1 LTRELCQTARDET
14 RGRPWIATREGGISR
29 GRGLP
34 SLTSGQ
40 LVFARG
46 LQADCFASPLDM
58 ILTVFFLI
66 SIDTKQDKET
76 DGDALI
82 MKYTSVLKYDI
93 IDFLLQF

>member
-1 LTRELCQTARDET
+1 LFCESIGHD
-14 RGRPWIATREGGISR
+14 SD
-29 GRGLP
+29 
-34 SLTSGQ
+34 S
-40 LVFARG
+40 V
-46 LQADCFASPLDM
+46 
-58 ILTVFFLI
+58 FLI